1 VSRSI
6 GVCKTERMYDLANL
20 FHIGILTPDIN
31 ESMQELS
38 RTMGVSWAS
47 MIDEMR
53 LSWVPGTGR
62 VEIPCKITYSVEG
75 PVHLELIEGGAGSIW
90 DGVAS
95 PGAHHFGVWSEDLGS
110 SWPPAG
116 PGLRNVCLHAFTAGL
131 PCRTGASDCE
141 AALRTLVGGRRVARP
156 CAAKLTA
163 HRVFV
168 R

>member
-1 VSRSI
+1 
-6 GVCKTERMYDLANL
+6 MYDLANL

-38 RTMGVSWAS
+38 RTMGVTWAS

-53 LSWVPGTGR
+53 VAWVPGTGR

-95 PGAHHFGVWSEDLGS
+95 PGAHHFGVWSEDIVGEVERLQS
-110 SWPPAG
+110 AG
-116 PGLRNVCLHAFTAGL
+116 WTLEVAGL
-131 PCRTGASDCE
+131 APDQGYGTFAYMRSPQGFLIEPVRATAKPRFERWWAGG
-141 AALRTLVGGRRVARP
+141 ALRDPVQSS
-156 CAAKLTA
+156 
-163 HRVFV
+163 
-168 R
+168 